1 MNTQDL
7 LQKIKFLMQE
17 RAYTIS
23 DLHNYLK
30 IPTKEIKYLLKKN
43 QLSCHIH
50 HQTKQ
55 KVINYYVKLLNNHDE
70 LKNVEKGYYSKSY
83 FANMYEIPFSLLSD
97 IFTILTGEPHYWRKI
112 NTKYAAIQKNKT
124 LYNQIAKHIKS
135 IPQLLCFSHVLNA
148 NKFIE
153 RANISL
159 LINSDTHLLYE
170 TFKQYNDEPDTYP
183 NGFIEQ
189 YLRVHLTRTEIK
201 QLENKH
207 LISSNQYR
215 TSTSQIELK
224 FEQFFDQLNINYE
237 RNNRSLVAGPN
248 NERWELDF
256 YLPEHQ
262 IAIEI
267 NPSYTHNSNKIN
279 LNKYGT
285 RKNKKY
291 HYLKYQ
297 SAKQQH
303 IRLIQL
309 FEYDLYGGN
318 LEKYTFPKLKS
329 ILNVGTNQIDEDDI
343 VISQCQ
349 NPKIIHQFLK
359 ENQFKTDKKGD
370 CNFIIQQKQTNE
382 IIGIFELNHLTKNKW
397 ELLNVI
403 VKNNYWI
410 INYLTSILT
419 YIKNLNW
426 NITTLITY
434 TDNTWTNGDK
444 FKKTNWKFNYE
455 TGPCLRFISPNNPI
469 DYYTDKDIPM
479 KILNDQQILNYIETT
494 LQHQLDAKCGYDIIY
509 TPGYKLW
516 SINLK
521 QSNV

>member
-1 MNTQDL
+1 MNETML
-7 LQKIKFLMQE
+7 IQKIKFLMQE
-17 RAYTIS
+17 KAYTIS
-23 DLHNYLK
+23 DLNLYLNQPTSEIKTILKENKLSCKISNKTKSKTIQYYVNYL
-30 IPTKEIKYLLKKN
+30 
-43 QLSCHIH
+43 Q
-50 HQTKQ
+50 
-55 KVINYYVKLLNNHDE
+55 NHDD
-70 LKNVEKGYYSKSY
+70 LKNIEKGYYSKLY
-83 FANMYEIPFSLLSD
+83 FANKYEIPFSLISD
-97 IFTILTGEPHYWRKI
+97 IFTILTNEKHYWKRI
-112 NTKYAAIQKNKT
+112 TTKYAAIQKNKQ
-124 LYNQIAKHIKS
+124 LYQKIAKNISTIHY
-135 IPQLLCFSHVLNA
+135 LNCFKYVLNE
-148 NKFIE
+148 NSYIE
-153 RANISL
+153 RANISI
-159 LINSDTHLLYE
+159 LINSDIHLIYE
-170 TFKQYNDEPDTYP
+170 TFKQYNGQCDVYP

-189 YLRVHLTRTEIK
+189 YLNIHLTRTEIK
-201 QLENKH
+201 QLENKS
-207 LISSNQYR
+207 LIKCNHDR

-224 FEQFFDQLNINYE
+224 FEQFFDNLQIKYE
-237 RNNRSLVAGPN
+237 RNNRSLVMGPN
-248 NERWELDF
+248 KERWELDF
-256 YLPEHQ
+256 YLPDHQ

-297 SAKQQH
+297 SAKQQQ

-329 ILNVGTNQIDEDDI
+329 ILNVETIQINKNNI
-343 VISQCQ
+343 CISQCL

-370 CNFIIQQKQTNE
+370 CKFIIQQKNTQK

-403 VKNNYWI
+403 VKNNFWI
-410 INYLTSILT
+410 ENYLTSILT

-426 NITTLITY
+426 NISTLITY
-434 TDNTWTNGDK
+434 TDNTWTNGNK

-455 TGPCLRFISPNNPI
+455 TGPTLRFISPTNPI

-479 KILNDQQILNYIETT
+479 KILHDQQILNYIETT
-494 LQHQLDAKCGYDIIY
+494 LQHQLDNKCGYDIIY

-516 SINLK
+516 SIELK
-521 QSNV
+521 TI